1 MKPMSKKSFKLEN
14 PVMHFITPQPVDTEE
29 HQPTKAETVPEGFKM
44 VYVETKSKHVH
55 FLLKPSVFD
64 ALAEYAKRSGESKNE
79 LVNQA
84 IAEFLEKRA

>member
-1 MKPMSKKSFKLEN
+1 MSKKSFKLEN
-14 PVMHFITPQPVDTEE
+14 PVMHFITPQPVEAEE
-29 HQPTKAETVPEGFKM
+29 AQPPKAETVPEGFKLA
-44 VYVETKSKHVH
+44 YVETKSKHVH

-64 ALAEYAKRSGESKNE
+64 ALSDYAKRSGESKNE